1 MSDEITFLPWVRRG
15 LAQAV
20 ENADPLN
27 GGLPRGGT
35 LNAYVDIED
44 RHVPKTLLMRGP
56 EAVAGLSTAQVL
68 RSEPRPDSTDVELN
82 YFPLVEL
89 AAPDLPWMF
98 TPARAEDKQGKLRP
112 WLVLVA
118 VREQEG
124 VSIETRSGTSLPVL
138 RIESPAVPAGELPD
152 LAESWAWA
160 HVHSLVEPAAI
171 EGAVTGRTGQVYAR
185 LLCPRRLLPDSAWLT
200 CLVPAFDSGVA
211 RGLGRPQPDGDELL
225 PAWDYDALGDTI
237 ELPVYH
243 HWRFTTG
250 AAGDFEALC
259 RRLKADGDAAEM
271 GLYPMDV
278 TDPGLVRAAAKPVFL
293 DMAGALRTLEA
304 EPRAWNKNH
313 KKDFQEDIRELIKP
327 GARDYDPAIDDPVV
341 APPQYGAWPAEETDP
356 PKTEWV
362 PELNEDPVHRAAAG
376 LGARAVRA
384 AQEELVAAAWEQAGD
399 LKPTIAALNRGRL
412 AAEIGRSWTARAVAL
427 EDEDLLQLT
436 GSMHAFL
443 SDGSTSVRAQLAS
456 SDVPGGL
463 VSAAY
468 MRQTRAGTPLA
479 RDWAARTG
487 STSARLGADHTRINV
502 AATGDPD
509 KETALRF
516 AQFGPPAGAQLTDP
530 VLFEQANATAFK
542 RDPARRAE
550 LERLLEHPLE
560 DRPEDIPLPREDPI
574 PPVLTGADVSGIAGT
589 VRETLDPLGSVRAGV
604 LLRVQALEGLLP
616 AEGLPSSIPVGPVF
630 NDSLYWD
637 LLGLGASWVLPG
649 IETMKPNRVR
659 LVETDPEFVGSFMVG
674 ANNEL
679 GCELLWRGYPVDLRA
694 TFFRRFWNYVDTGRM
709 DIDALYDWDDDKT
722 IAENMGME
730 DTDDPTMT
738 VVVVRGDIV
747 RRYPTAHFFLQ
758 QAAYVKPE
766 ERESIDGT
774 EGEVEPVEGTETEPD
789 FLGSL
794 GPDTVFFGFSQLD
807 SDVVRGN
814 RPDPDAPGYFFV
826 IEEQAGAPR
835 FGLDEAKPAHFEP
848 DSEPKTWN
856 GASWGHLVESQEAL
870 DALTHARADDGR
882 LVALELH
889 GTTWGYNAAHMAR
902 ACWQRPFRM
911 LIHADLLV

>member
-1 MSDEITFLPWVRRG
+1 MSDEITFLPWIRRG

-20 ENADPLN
+20 ENADPLG
-27 GGLPRGGT
+27 GGLPRGGA
-35 LNAYVDIED
+35 LDAYVDLEH
-44 RHVPKTLLMRGP
+44 RHIPQRLLMRGP
-56 EAVAGLSTAQVL
+56 EAVAGLSATQVL
-68 RSEPRPDSTDVELN
+68 RSEPRPDSTDVEPN
-82 YFPLVEL
+82 YFPLVEF
-89 AAPDLPWMF
+89 AAADLPWMF
-98 TPARAEDKQGKLRP
+98 TPARAEDEQGRLRP

-124 VSIETRSGTSLPVL
+124 VSIETGSGKSLPVL
-138 RIESPAVPAGELPD
+138 RIKSPAVPAGELPD

-160 HVHSLVEPAAI
+160 HVHSLVEPEAI
-171 EGAVTGRTGQVYAR
+171 EGAVTSRSGEVYAR
-185 LLCPRRLLPDSAWLT
+185 LLCPRRLRPDSAWVA

-211 RGLGRPQPDGDELL
+211 RGLGRPQPDGGELL
-225 PAWDYDALGDTI
+225 PAWDHEALGDMI

-259 RRLKADGDAAEM
+259 RRLKPDGDGAEM

-278 TDPGLVRAAAKPVFL
+278 TDPGLVRPATKPVIV
-293 DMAGALRTLEA
+293 DMAGALRTLES

-313 KKDFQEDIRELIKP
+313 KEDFQKDIRKLIKP
-327 GARDYDPAIDDPVV
+327 GARDYDPAIQDPVV

-356 PKTEWV
+356 PKTDWV

-376 LGARAVRA
+376 LGAQAVRA
-384 AQEELVAAAWEQAGD
+384 AQEELVAAAWDQAGD
-399 LKPTIAALNRGRL
+399 LKPTVAALNRGRL
-412 AAEIGRSWTARAVAL
+412 AAEIGRSWTARALAL
-427 EDEDLLQLT
+427 EDEYLLQLT

-443 SDGSTSVRAQLAS
+443 SDGDTSVRAQLAS

-463 VSAAY
+463 VSAAH

-479 RDWAARTG
+479 RDWAARSG

-509 KETALRF
+509 QETALRF
-516 AQFGPPAGAQLTDP
+516 AQFGPPAGAQVSDP
-530 VLFEQANATAFK
+530 VLFDQANAAAVK
-542 RDPARRAE
+542 RDPALRTKRERR
-550 LERLLEHPLE
+550 LEHPLE
-560 DRPEDIPLPREDPI
+560 DRPETIPVPHDHTI
-574 PPVLTGADVSGIAGT
+574 PVLTGADVSGIAGT

-604 LLRVQALEGLLP
+604 LLRVQALDGLLP
-616 AEGLPSSIPVGPVF
+616 AQGVPSSVPVGPVF
-630 NDSLYWD
+630 SDSLYWD
-637 LLGLGASWVLPG
+637 LLGLGAGWVLPG
-649 IETMKPNRVR
+649 IDRLRRNRVR
-659 LVETDPEFVGSFMVG
+659 LVEADPEFVGSFLIG

-679 GCELLWRGYPVDLRA
+679 GRELLWRGYPVDLRA
-694 TFFRRFWNYVDTGRM
+694 TFFRRFWNYVDPETM
-709 DIDALYDWDDDKT
+709 DINPLHDWGDDKT
-722 IAENMGME
+722 IAENMGMD
-730 DTDDPTMT
+730 DTTMT

-758 QAAYVKPE
+758 KAAYVKDG

-774 EGEVEPVEGTETEPD
+774 EGEVVPVEGTETEPD

-794 GPDTVFFGFSQLD
+794 GPDTVFFGFSKLD
-807 SDVVRGN
+807 PEDVHGN
-814 RPDPDAPGYFFV
+814 RPGGAPGYFFV

-835 FGLDEAKPAHFEP
+835 FGLDEAKPAHFDPE
-848 DSEPKTWN
+848 SEPKTWN

-870 DALTHARADDGR
+870 DALTHARADNER
-882 LVALELH
+882 LVALEQLH